1 MNPTLRSPHTRG
13 DGPNTTTGFA
23 TINWFSPHAWGW
35 SEKAKPDAEGH
46 LVLPTRVGMVRLLF
60 ERDYFHVRSP
70 HTRGDGPQA
79 YHGSQLLVM
88 FSPHAWGWSAL
99 DRDRSCTAVVLPTRV
114 GMVRSPPD
122 YLDA

>member
-46 LVLPTRVGMVRLLF
+46 LVLPTRVGMVRSCGCH
-60 ERDYFHVRSP
+60 RGSWRRSP
-70 HTRGDGPQA
+70 HTRGDGPRHA
-79 YHGSQLLVM
+79 WRLMPPMS
-88 FSPHAWGWSAL
+88 FSPHAWGWS
-99 DRDRSCTAVVLPTRV
+99 VNMPV
-114 GMVRSPPD
+114 
-122 YLDA
+122 